1 MYVCFNKSICISV
14 VKIDGNNS
22 DKLQH
27 FVLGNFSSILVMVC
41 EFDKLLAQTKKN
53 QEKQSCTIIDL
64 LPLKAKKKYGIKQL
78 KDFIIRDNNKKKSK
92 KIIKIK

>member
-1 MYVCFNKSICISV
+1 MYVCLNKSTCISV

-41 EFDKLLAQTKKN
+41 EFDKLLAQTKK
-53 QEKQSCTIIDL
+53 KT
-64 LPLKAKKKYGIKQL
+64 
-78 KDFIIRDNNKKKSK
+78 RKSSLVQ
-92 KIIKIK
+92 

>member
-1 MYVCFNKSICISV
+1 MYVCFNKSTCIFV

-41 EFDKLLAQTKKN
+41 EFDKLLAQTKKKLGKVVLYN
-53 QEKQSCTIIDL
+53 SRFITI
-64 LPLKAKKKYGIKQL
+64 KSKKKYGIKQL

-92 KIIKIK
+92 KIK